1 MRVLCP
7 GNPLLDISAVV
18 PAEILTKYE
27 VKGGDAILA
36 EEKHMP
42 VYKDLVDNFEVQYIA
57 GGATQNSIRV
67 AQWLSQKEGT
77 TAYIGC
83 IGSDAF
89 GESLKE
95 AGAKDGVQG
104 LYMIDAETA
113 TGTCAVLV
121 TADGERSLIT
131 DLKAANNYKIEHF
144 KEEPQQ
150 AAVKKAEIIYSS
162 GFFLT
167 VCPDAMV
174 EAAKAMNAEAKTY
187 VLNLAAP
194 FLMQVPPFWEAMN
207 KVLPYADVVIGN
219 ETEAKTFAEVSGWG
233 DITQKEIAEKLQALP
248 GKEGKARIAVI
259 TQGSSPTLIATEGV
273 VTEYPVIPCETLVDT
288 NGAGDAWVGG
298 FLFGLV
304 SGKDIPD
311 SVKAAN
317 YAANHIIQR
326 SGCTMEGAPTLE
338 F

>member
-1 MRVLCP
+1 LL

-18 PAEILTKYE
+18 PAEILAKYE
-27 VKGGDAILA
+27 VKAGDAILA
-36 EEKHMP
+36 EDKHMP

-95 AGAKDGVQG
+95 ASAKDGVQG

-121 TADGERSLIT
+121 TAEGERSLIT
-131 DLKAANNYKIEHF
+131 DLKAANNYKIDHF

-150 AAVKKAEIIYSS
+150 EAVKKAEIIYSS

-174 EAAKAMNAEAKTY
+174 EAAKAMNAEAKT
-187 VLNLAAP
+187 
-194 FLMQVPPFWEAMN
+194 
-207 KVLPYADVVIGN
+207 
-219 ETEAKTFAEVSGWG
+219 FAEVSGWG
-233 DITQKEIAEKLQALP
+233 DITHKEIAEKIQALP
-248 GKEGKARIAVI
+248 KEGKARMAIV
-259 TQGSSPTLIATEGV
+259 TQGSSPTLIATDGV